1 MSRDGK
7 IIHSVKKKI
16 QVTLDR
22 NSAHGWG
29 KAVYRA
35 GIKSLGG
42 RKIGRDHRNMPLGP
56 GKISRTD
63 HCGWLPGSFKFSFP
77 SVSPFLGI
85 AEMLLLVWLSTL
97 RSINSPPK

>member
-22 NSAHGWG
+22 DSAHGWG

-42 RKIGRDHRNMPLGP
+42 RKIRRDHRDMPLGP
-56 GKISRTD
+56 GKSAELTA
-63 HCGWLPGSFKFSFP
+63 GWLPGSFKFSLP

>member
-1 MSRDGK
+1 MSKDGK

-22 NSAHGWG
+22 DSAHWWG

-42 RKIGRDHRNMPLGP
+42 RKTGRDHRDMPLGP
-56 GKISRTD
+56 GKSAELTT
-63 HCGWLPGSFKFSFP
+63 GWLPGSFKFSLP

-85 AEMLLLVWLSTL
+85 AEMFLLVWLSTL

>member
-1 MSRDGK
+1 MSKDGK

-22 NSAHGWG
+22 DSAHWWG

-42 RKIGRDHRNMPLGP
+42 RKIGRDHSDTPLGP
-56 GKISRTD
+56 GKSAELTA
-63 HCGWLPGSFKFSFP
+63 GWLPGSFKFSFP

-85 AEMLLLVWLSTL
+85 AEMLLLVWLSIL
-97 RSINSPPK
+97 KSINSPPK

>member
-1 MSRDGK
+1 MSKDGK

-22 NSAHGWG
+22 DSAHWWG

-42 RKIGRDHRNMPLGP
+42 RKIGRDHRDMPLGP
-56 GKISRTD
+56 GKSAELTT
-63 HCGWLPGSFKFSFP
+63 GWLPGSFKFSLP